1 MKKNVVIIG
10 AGNVATHLSIAIRN
24 ADYNIIQVYSRQI
37 DNAVL
42 LASLLG
48 VEATDNLEEIDRSA
62 DIYLIAVSDSA
73 IEKVVAQLPG
83 LKGVV
88 AHTSGS
94 MDMDL
99 LEKFDNYGVF
109 YPFQTFTKE
118 KQLRVSEVPLLL
130 EASSPRAE
138 KVLLELAGDI
148 SNKVQLSNARMRKA
162 LHISAVFAC
171 NFVNHMYALAGEL
184 LEKEGLSF
192 TLLEPL
198 IRETTQKALTMSARD
213 AQTGPARR
221 KDRVVMNRHIE
232 TLNDKSF
239 HREIYTLVSESIMK
253 MYSE

>member
-130 EASSPRAE
+130 EAATERLKRSS
-138 KVLLELAGDI
+138 ELAGDI

>member
-109 YPFQTFTKE
+109 YPFQTFTK
-118 KQLRVSEVPLLL
+118 KAVACQQCRFYWKRL
-130 EASSPRAE
+130 PRAE
-138 KVLLELAGDI
+138 KILLELAGDI
-148 SNKVQLSNARMRKA
+148 SNKVQISNARCARLFILVLC
-162 LHISAVFAC
+162 LHAT
-171 NFVNHMYALAGEL
+171 L
-184 LEKEGLSF
+184 LTICMPCRGTVRKEGLVLRCWS
-192 TLLEPL
+192 
-198 IRETTQKALTMSARD
+198 R
-213 AQTGPARR
+213 
-221 KDRVVMNRHIE
+221 
-232 TLNDKSF
+232 
-239 HREIYTLVSESIMK
+239 
-253 MYSE
+253 